1 VKQIRF
7 TAGLLSAVVALPG
20 GGRLMRL
27 LVNWPITAP
36 ILNAI
41 LGYHRVFDNFPEAV
55 AAARPYAE
63 RGHEHPLG
71 ANKHMSLSEVP
82 RPSDYA
88 ALFHIQNLIT
98 SCSRVF
104 DLGGNVGNLFY
115 CYNRYLNFS
124 KDLVWQVYELPE
136 MIELGQQIAMTRG
149 GKQLQFTRNWS
160 DASGA
165 DLLLASGSLHYFDPP
180 VYHMLAK
187 LPHKPL
193 HILINRSP
201 LIDGPT
207 RATVQDGVNCR
218 VGCILYNREQLIAAF
233 EAIGYELID
242 RWQAAELS
250 LIIVGKPEFSAVPYS
265 GYYFRLRP
273 QA

>member
-1 VKQIRF
+1 MIFFKKSQNHAQLDDF
-7 TAGLLSAVVALPG
+7 
-20 GGRLMRL
+20 
-27 LVNWPITAP
+27 
-36 ILNAI
+36 
-41 LGYHRVFDNFPEAV
+41 
-55 AAARPYAE
+55 AR
-63 RGHEHPLG
+63 
-71 ANKHMSLSEVP
+71 SS
-82 RPSDYA
+82 
-88 ALFHIQNLIT
+88 
-98 SCSRVF
+98 
-104 DLGGNVGNLFY
+104 
-115 CYNRYLNFS
+115 RYLNFS

-207 RATVQDGVNCR
+207 SRTVSTV
-218 VGCILYNREQLIAAF
+218 ESAASF
-233 EAIGYELID
+233 TTGN
-242 RWQAAELS
+242 S
-250 LIIVGKPEFSAVPYS
+250 
-265 GYYFRLRP
+265 
-273 QA
+273 